1 MLIPLKRAGKEPGM
15 NARGSGRLTVS
26 AHAIERARRLLGC
39 LSDAEAIVV
48 LSSPIIESTARA
60 GATSVILPS
69 GHKVIIANNRV
80 ITVKPVSCHKRN
92 KRRKA

>member
-1 MLIPLKRAGKEPGM
+1 M
-15 NARGSGRLTVS
+15 NARLAIS
-26 AHAIERARRLLGC
+26 AHAIERARRRLGC

-48 LSSPIIESTARA
+48 LRSPVIESAARA

-69 GHKVIIANNRV
+69 GHRVIIANNRV
-80 ITVKPVSCHKRN
+80 VTVKPVSCHKRN